1 MRSRLY
7 ILGGLF
13 FIFFFFTGCEPL
25 AIGTAGVSGYKV
37 AGDERSIG
45 TIFDDSVISS
55 TVKSR
60 MISDDFVKARYIDVD
75 VLNGVVYLI
84 GVIEST
90 SQKRMAADIARGV
103 EGVRKVEN
111 QLVVGKTTA
120 GQILDDTIL
129 TSKIKT
135 QLLKTSNIRS
145 NNVDVDTV
153 NGVVTLTGIVSS
165 YNEKN
170 KILYIVQQITNDRPI
185 KDNISV
191 GNK

>member
-1 MRSRLY
+1 MGPR
-7 ILGGLF
+7 IIVFGGL
-13 FIFFFFTGCEPL
+13 IFLFLLFTGCEPL
-25 AIGTAGVSGYKV
+25 AIGTAGVSGYNV
-37 AGDERSIG
+37 TGDERSIG

-84 GVIEST
+84 GVIESA

-111 QLVVGKTTA
+111 QLVVGKTSA
-120 GQILDDTIL
+120 GQILDDSIL

-135 QLLKTSNIRS
+135 ELLKTADIRS

-170 KILYIVQQITNDRPI
+170 KILYIVQKISNDRSI
-185 KDNISV
+185 KDNLSV
-191 GNK
+191 ANN